1 MKKSY
6 YFESHGQIHR
16 ADVYTEPDD
25 DGKYLIVIW
34 NLHNG
39 LVENDSHWDDLKQ
52 VNLFL
57 KYFNAKE
64 REEDIE

>member
-6 YFESHGQIHR
+6 YFENHGQIHR

-25 DGKYLIVIW
+25 NGKYLMVIW

-39 LVENDSHWDDLKQ
+39 LVENDSRWDDLKLI
-52 VNLFL
+52 NLFL
-57 KYFNAKE
+57 DYFNAKE
-64 REEDIE
+64 KEELL